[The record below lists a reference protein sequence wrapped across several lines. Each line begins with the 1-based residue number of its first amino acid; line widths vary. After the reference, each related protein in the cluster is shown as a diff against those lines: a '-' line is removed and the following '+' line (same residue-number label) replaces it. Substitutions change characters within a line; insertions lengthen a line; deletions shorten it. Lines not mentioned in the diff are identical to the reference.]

1 MHLTLG
7 IRSPLSDTARPTR
20 ANRSRYSLRVTDIP
34 TRSNKIE
41 RALLSEG
48 AIYGL
53 VLVAGMIVVS
63 RNLAGSSWDA
73 LNTVLATV
81 VVFYAAHVFADTL
94 TGLTASDG
102 HKRTFRESFRHA
114 IRRSFG
120 MLGVAVVPVVVLALG
135 VTDVLDDADA
145 VWLALYVDVALLG
158 AVGWWITATRSP
170 SFWVRA
176 GGALLTGAFGGI
188 LILLKALIHH

>member
-1 MHLTLG
+1 
-7 IRSPLSDTARPTR
+7 
-20 ANRSRYSLRVTDIP
+20 
-34 TRSNKIE
+34 
-41 RALLSEG
+41 
-48 AIYGL
+48 
-53 VLVAGMIVVS
+53 
-63 RNLAGSSWDA
+63 
-73 LNTVLATV
+73 
-81 VVFYAAHVFADTL
+81 
-94 TGLTASDG
+94 
-102 HKRTFRESFRHA
+102 
-114 IRRSFG
+114 